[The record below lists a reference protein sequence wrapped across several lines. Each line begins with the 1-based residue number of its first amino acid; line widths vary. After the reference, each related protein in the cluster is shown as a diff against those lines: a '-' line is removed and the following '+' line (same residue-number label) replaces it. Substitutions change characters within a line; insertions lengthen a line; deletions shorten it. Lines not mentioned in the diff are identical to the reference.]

1 MFAAAMLYSTPAL
14 ELSIYSTCK
23 RISQKLMRNVTK
35 FLALIYVELPNSP
48 VMPTLRCNMEE
59 VLLQGP
65 DGVQDVR
72 IVNSYPSQVELY
84 SLFINFTHT
93 LYLST
98 LYPYTLYLSSLFL
111 STDSLLLQYQA
122 SFKILFSL
130 LFMEHQKLNLNPVCP
145 HARNRIQI
153 RYVTVCSQRPLEI
166 TFNQVHCQYEESRRA
181 ASYPQQFSHSSQIG
195 LESPGPSET
204 SRSWTPPCQ
213 LEVLSKPQPPTA
225 CQTCSLQ

>member
-84 SLFINFTHT
+84 YLFIDFTHTFYIPTLYLSALYLSALYLST

-98 LYPYTLYLSSLFL
+98 LYLSTLYLFTLYLSTLYL
-111 STDSLLLQYQA
+111 STRHLSAYSQLLQYHE
-122 SFKILFSL
+122 SFNL
-130 LFMEHQKLNLNPVCP
+130 LFDLFQWNIENLIRTRYAPMP
-145 HARNRIQI
+145 EIEFDSGTFPTPTRNK
-153 RYVTVCSQRPLEI
+153 
-166 TFNQVHCQYEESRRA
+166 F
-181 ASYPQQFSHSSQIG
+181 
-195 LESPGPSET
+195 
-204 SRSWTPPCQ
+204 
-213 LEVLSKPQPPTA
+213 
-225 CQTCSLQ
+225 